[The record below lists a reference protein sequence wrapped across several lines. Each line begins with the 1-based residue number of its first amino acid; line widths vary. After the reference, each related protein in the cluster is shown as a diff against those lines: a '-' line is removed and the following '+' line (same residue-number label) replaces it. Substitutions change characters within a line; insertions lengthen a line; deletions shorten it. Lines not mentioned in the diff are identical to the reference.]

1 MAIQYNWIEA
11 RLRIM
16 LLEKLSHGVA
26 AITLDFPP
34 ANAIG
39 PAQITQLDEAL
50 TQAAADPACRA
61 LVIRAKG
68 RFFCAGAD
76 IRIMHGAAGEAVG
89 AVANRLAGFARQL
102 QILYAKLEA
111 FPAPSIAAINGITIG
126 GGLELALACDFRVA
140 AADATL
146 GLAETKLGLIPGAG
160 GTQRMVSVLGRARAS
175 DLILRARLIT
185 GEEAA
190 RIGLVHEAV
199 PGDNTQTQARA
210 LALAEELAALPQA
223 ALREAKRCMA
233 LAVSDQGYAAEI
245 EATRALQGDAETQAL
260 IGAFLARSSKSRT

>member
-1 MAIQYNWIEA
+1 
-11 RLRIM
+11 M

-50 TQAAADPACRA
+50 TQAAADSACRA

-76 IRIMHGAAGEAVG
+76 IRIMQRAQGEAVD

-111 FPAPSIAAINGITIG
+111 FPAPSIAAISGITIG
-126 GGLELALACDFRVA
+126 GGLELALACDFRIA
-140 AADATL
+140 AMEATL

-160 GTQRMVSVLGRARAS
+160 GTQRMVAVLGRARAS

-199 PGDNTQTQARA
+199 AGDNTQSRA

-233 LAVSDQGYAAEI
+233 LAVSSEGYAAEI
-245 EATRALQGDAETQAL
+245 EATRALQGDPETQAL
-260 IGAFLARSSKSRT
+260 ISAFLARSSKSRT